1 MDTYNHQKLPANQ
14 AVANTPPN
22 QAACLREWAS
32 RPRLKGER
40 ANRAMRAKPAANS
53 VKLKTCNQPRAW
65 PLLGQAMDA
74 ACAAPAKA
82 GQTV

>member
-1 MDTYNHQKLPANQ
+1 
-14 AVANTPPN
+14 
-22 QAACLREWAS
+22 
-32 RPRLKGER
+32 
-40 ANRAMRAKPAANS
+40 MRAKPAANS

-74 ACAAPAKA
+74 ACTAPDNA